1 MAKMYKL
8 KEKHPENSCK
18 ATVSINDTVRILS
31 LKERETIAE
40 EFTIRDV
47 PLACFFIEE
56 MKEIVAADLGKY
68 YKLASKSRFGELI
81 KLIDIRPEAA
91 DRITID
97 QLIEAISDHYYEQGV
112 DYEIMLRIFHLLFY
126 HFIYYPCA
134 DCSDGIKLK
143 PKGSYYIISNFVRI
157 EFMTFIRALE
167 ALNDI
172 DGEENRTLRKSYYAI
187 TRKLGLI
194 SSNNKPIDIG
204 TVLYAAYDTISKV
217 MKKTEDMEM
226 NPFYSDEKQY
236 QILGPCFDISEL
248 VFKTIFQS

>member
-8 KEKHPENSCK
+8 KEKHPVSSCK
-18 ATVSINDTVRILS
+18 TNISFSDSVRILS
-31 LKERETIAE
+31 LKERIKIAE

-47 PLACFFIEE
+47 PLACFFIRE
-56 MKEIVAADLGKY
+56 MKEIIVADLGKY
-68 YKLASKSRFGELI
+68 YKLANKSRISELTN
-81 KLIDIRPEAA
+81 LICIRPESA
-91 DRITID
+91 DRITFD
-97 QLIEAISDHYYEQGV
+97 KLIEAISDHYYEQGV
-112 DYEIMLRIFHLLFY
+112 NFEIMLRIYHLLFY

-134 DCSDGIKLK
+134 DCPKGIKQP

-167 ALNDI
+167 ALNNI
-172 DGEENRTLRKSYYAI
+172 DGEENRNLRKSYYTI
-187 TRKLGLI
+187 TNKLGLI
-194 SSNNKPIDIG
+194 SSETKTINLG
-204 TVLYAAYDTISKV
+204 VVLYAAYDTISKV

-236 QILGPCFDISEL
+236 QILGPCFDIAEL